1 MYQVDHDA
9 NPTSR
14 RFSAVRHTGPVVLG
28 DALIVIGGLGLLIY
42 VGIRALSGTGRKAL
56 TIGPGQWR
64 TTHYDVKGITR
75 VVVQKVSP
83 GGANILSEHVVT
95 TIRVDDPDYDAKF
108 LAAMSAARERRA
120 MFESEDDS

>member
-1 MYQVDHDA
+1 
-9 NPTSR
+9 
-14 RFSAVRHTGPVVLG
+14 VVLG
-28 DALIVIGGLGLLIY
+28 DALIVIGGLGLLLY

-95 TIRVDDPDYDAKF
+95 TIRVDDPEYDAKF

-120 MFESEDDS
+120 MFESEDEG